1 MLLNGT
7 ANLSES
13 NYSAFSAILW
23 KCGYERTWLAAR
35 FLFYAQ
41 TPFVYSSSPW
51 DPSMHSPCYG
61 ASSPRSCTAAGTGTS
76 SLAVLPAHRFA
87 HEDWWNATV
96 NIVRP
101 QPFQFGTQGV
111 SHRLLHSAC
120 VWGVCQRNGRR
131 QMIPLLCETAATHCS
146 DSPGVTQQHLHQ
158 LQNTSPL
165 SVPVSAGYLFLPP
178 DPPQVDDN
186 RAVCFS
192 TGGWYRA
199 GGSAFLLSICLG
211 LWGVQN
217 HSSITAAFSLCPKWL
232 SPFLWGRLSL
242 LVEICCLYQE
252 QVHLHYRKA
261 LKEHNW
267 ALISICL

>member
-1 MLLNGT
+1 MGLQTYLRAIILHLVPFFENVVMKEPDSLLVASFMPKHHLST
-7 ANLSES
+7 AAHPETPPCTL
-13 NYSAFSAILW
+13 
-23 KCGYERTWLAAR
+23 LATVQAVPGA
-35 FLFYAQ
+35 AQ
-41 TPFVYSSSPW
+41 QPGLEPAAW
-51 DPSMHSPCYG
+51 QC
-61 ASSPRSCTAAGTGTS
+61 SPRTA
-76 SLAVLPAHRFA
+76 LHMKM
-87 HEDWWNATV
+87 WNATV

-178 DPPQVDDN
+178 DPPQVNNN